1 MDKSFIFLSMILFLI
16 INNIY
21 SIEENDEENQIYYV
35 NFDLSDPD
43 FKYKNSS
50 EKIENMV
57 TNGKSI
63 KIPDILLVKEGFY
76 FNGWTED
83 WIYGFKP
90 GEYFKMKKKNTTL
103 FPIFEDKKDRTYFR
117 FEYRVE
123 YNGEI
128 IDVSK
133 ELRPTIEREKHLI
146 LISKNT
152 YYNDYAKSFGW
163 TDGVNEF
170 YGNDKLVMP
179 RKNVTLYAIFHN
191 YHKLYYSHGDV
202 DGIVGNPDPPL
213 VYPEGTTIDLAEKTR
228 LSRKG
233 YIIKG
238 WHCEY
243 DGKDY
248 KIFYPYILPDE
259 DIVMTAIWEPIEYTI
274 AFITGVKT
282 IPNLKIKAK
291 TKDILIIPDINEKR
305 EGYIFVGWIIFENK
319 YNAGDEYLVEGQMP
333 GLGISGTAIWIQN

>member
-21 SIEENDEENQIYYV
+21 SIEDEENPIYYV

-43 FKYKNSS
+43 FKYKNNS
-50 EKIENMV
+50 EKIENIV
-57 TNGKSI
+57 TNKTNV
-63 KIPDILLVKEGFY
+63 KIPEILLIKDGFY

-83 WIYGFKP
+83 FIYGYEP
-90 GEYFKMKKKNTTL
+90 GHYFVLKKKNTTL
-103 FPIFEDKKDRTYFR
+103 FPIFEDKNDTTYFR

-128 IDVSK
+128 TDVSK
-133 ELRPTIEREKHLI
+133 ELRPTIERANHLKI
-146 LISKNT
+146 ISPLS
-152 YYNDYAKSFGW
+152 YGNDNATSFGW

-170 YGNDKLVMP
+170 YASDKLVMP

-191 YHKLYYSHGDV
+191 YHKFSYSHGDV
-202 DGIVGNPDPPL
+202 DGIIGKPDAPF
-213 VYPEGTTIDLAEKTR
+213 VYSEGSTIDLAESTR

-233 YIIKG
+233 YKIMG

-248 KIFYPYILPDE
+248 PLFYRYILPDA

-274 AFITGVKT
+274 IFISGVTT
-282 IPNLKIKAK
+282 IPNLRIKAK
-291 TKDILIIPDINEKR
+291 TKDILIIPDINQKR
-305 EGYIFVGWIIFENK
+305 EGYIFVGWIFFGNK
-319 YNAGDEYLVEGQMP
+319 YNAGDEFIVEGQMP
-333 GLGISGTAIWIQN
+333 GVGIAGKAIWIQN